1 MPNGADSPPAERHIR
16 GIPHGALRL
25 HPFSGNSRALQEQH
39 LAVFIRQPFIQEF
52 FREVTAMMSKTV
64 YNTNCNTICN
74 PTFVRAVSAAAKPII
89 DFTRSGWRSFEKVN
103 CALGAHFIRPFMLRA
118 ELAEYIAAHEQRGH
132 HFDTDGVDIRYDG
145 GVYVVLRKM
154 QGVWYIVDAYL
165 TDTPVEFKPIYFWQ
179 RIQRGVS
186 SLLARLIIGWRVTRT
201 EKLLRLEPKA
211 AR

>member
-1 MPNGADSPPAERHIR
+1 
-16 GIPHGALRL
+16 
-25 HPFSGNSRALQEQH
+25 
-39 LAVFIRQPFIQEF
+39 
-52 FREVTAMMSKTV
+52 MMNNTICNTRCNANR
-64 YNTNCNTICN
+64 NTNCN
-74 PTFVRAVSAAAKPII
+74 PVFVRAASAAAKPVI

-103 CALGAHFIRPFMLRA
+103 RALGAHFIRPFMMRA

-154 QGVWYIVDAYL
+154 QGIWYIVDAYL

-186 SLLARLIIGWRVTRT
+186 SLLTRLIIGWRVTRT
-201 EKLLRLEPKA
+201 EVLRRLEMSQPDVA
-211 AR
+211 Q